1 MHAHSEPVADIL
13 CSKFDPIPCLVQW
26 EKTQLPP
33 SIQSP
38 SRAARVA
45 VHSVLILYNPYSGA
59 KKGESVHRKASD
71 LFQRSSVKMTSIRL
85 ERRGH
90 AEEVCRT
97 IDLAPYDVVV
107 PIGGDGTI
115 HECVNGTGALR
126 LRWSSLAEADP
137 QDS

>member
-1 MHAHSEPVADIL
+1 MWGRPGEACGL
-13 CSKFDPIPCLVQW
+13 TRRCSKFDPIPCLVEW

-33 SIQSP
+33 SIQTP
-38 SRAARVA
+38 SRAARVT
-45 VHSVLILYNPYSGA
+45 VHSVLLLYNPYSGA

-71 LFQRSSVKMTSIRL
+71 LFKGAGVRVHSIRL

-97 IDLAPYDVVV
+97 MDLSQYDVVV

-115 HECVNGTGALR
+115 HECVNGTR
-126 LRWSSLAEADP
+126 
-137 QDS
+137 